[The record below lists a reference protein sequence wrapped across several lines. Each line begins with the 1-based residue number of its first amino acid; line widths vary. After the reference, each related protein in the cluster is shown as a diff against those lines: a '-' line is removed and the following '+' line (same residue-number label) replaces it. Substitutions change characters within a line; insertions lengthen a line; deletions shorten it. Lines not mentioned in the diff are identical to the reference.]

1 VAFTRL
7 RTAPFS
13 SRISEQEQAN
23 VRRAIR
29 YLRAR
34 LGSWVA
40 VARAVRIKRAT
51 VRRVRDGGRMRP
63 YVAGKVARAAVV
75 PIEDLPAGKYPHEG
89 TCPHCGH
96 STAGM
101 P

>member
-1 VAFTRL
+1 MRYA
-7 RTAPFS
+7 APLT
-13 SRISEQEQAN
+13 EQEQAN

-34 LGSWVA
+34 LGTWVA

-51 VRRVRDGGRMRP
+51 VRRVRDGGRVRP
-63 YVAGKVARAAVV
+63 YVAGRVARAASVS
-75 PIEDLPAGKYPHEG
+75 IADLTAGKYPDAEI
-89 TCPHCGH
+89 CPHCGQ
-96 STAGM
+96 A